1 MELAQKKLVDETP
14 KTLDEMIPKQY
25 LEFKPVFEKILAER
39 FPIERPWDH
48 AINLKPD
55 FVPQDC
61 KLYPLSPAERHAL
74 DKFIDEN
81 LAKGYIRPSDSPQA
95 SPFFFVGKK
104 DGTLRPCQDYRKLND
119 GTIKDRY
126 PLPIIAELI
135 DGLKKATVFSKMD
148 LRSGYNNVRIKDG
161 DQWKAAFK
169 TNRGLFE
176 PMVMFFGLCNS
187 PSTFQR
193 MMNDLFKDMI
203 DEQWM
208 VIYMDDIL
216 IFSDNLE
223 LHRQRTL
230 RVLERLKKND
240 LFLKP
245 EKCKFEVTEVEFLG
259 MIIKPGYIAM
269 DPEKLN
275 GIKDWKPPTTLT
287 QLRGFMGFCNFYRH
301 FIRGFSHIAE
311 PLNGLMRKGTTFTW
325 TDPCSKA
332 FEELKAKFLEAPVL
346 LMPNWSK
353 SFAVRTDASKVAT
366 GAILEQMDSNGE
378 WHPITYLLQSLSHTE
393 Q

>member
-1 MELAQKKLVDETP
+1 
-14 KTLDEMIPKQY
+14 
-25 LEFKPVFEKILAER
+25 
-39 FPIERPWDH
+39 
-48 AINLKPD
+48 
-55 FVPQDC
+55 
-61 KLYPLSPAERHAL
+61 
-74 DKFIDEN
+74 
-81 LAKGYIRPSDSPQA
+81 
-95 SPFFFVGKK
+95 
-104 DGTLRPCQDYRKLND
+104 
-119 GTIKDRY
+119 
-126 PLPIIAELI
+126 
-135 DGLKKATVFSKMD
+135 
-148 LRSGYNNVRIKDG
+148 
-161 DQWKAAFK
+161 
-169 TNRGLFE
+169 
-176 PMVMFFGLCNS
+176 
-187 PSTFQR
+187 

-378 WHPITYLLQSLSHTE
+378 WHPVAYLSQSLSPTE